1 VGALAH
7 PSDIRKPEG
16 ELGGEPMKNLYQ
28 GRWMGWWRWPA
39 LFVLAGGL
47 LLAACGSGSDEGAN
61 AEPDGE
67 QIATA
72 TVEGEET
79 SGFYGMVLTTPL
91 RKPSFTLPDTSGVP
105 FDFAAET
112 EGYVTL
118 LYFGYTYCP
127 DICPGN
133 MAMVGTA
140 LKNLPAD
147 ISDRVKFVFVTC
159 DPDRDTPERVRQW
172 LDNFGE
178 TIVGLLPESQQV
190 TDGLAQQ
197 ALGPFWS
204 PITNEDLGG
213 GDYSVSHPAVI
224 IAYTT
229 DNLAHVLYPFGVKM
243 SGWEHDLPILV
254 QEGWTRS

>member
-1 VGALAH
+1 MKTLY
-7 PSDIRKPEG
+7 G
-16 ELGGEPMKNLYQ
+16 E
-28 GRWMGWWRWPA
+28 RWAGCWRW
-39 LFVLAGGL
+39 VLLL
-47 LLAACGSGSDEGAN
+47 LLAGSLLVTACGSGSDEGA
-61 AEPDGE
+61 AAGPEGG
-67 QIATA
+67 QVATA
-72 TVEGEET
+72 TAEGGET
-79 SGFYGMVLTTPL
+79 DGFHGMVLNTPL

-105 FDFAAET
+105 YDFAKET

-140 LKNLPAD
+140 LKNLPPE
-147 ISDRVKFVFVTC
+147 ISDRVKFVFVSC
-159 DPDRDTPERVRQW
+159 DPARDTPERVRQW

-178 TIVGLLPESQQV
+178 TIVGLIPESQAV

-197 ALGPFWS
+197 SLGPFWA

-224 IAYTT
+224 IVYTT
-229 DNLAHVLYPFGVKM
+229 DNLAHVLYPFGVKVAD
-243 SGWEHDLPILV
+243 WEHDLPILV
-254 QEGWTRS
+254 QEGWTG

>member
-1 VGALAH
+1 
-7 PSDIRKPEG
+7 
-16 ELGGEPMKNLYQ
+16 MKATYGQ
-28 GRWMGWWRWPA
+28 RWAGCWRWA
-39 LFVLAGGL
+39 LLVIAAGSL
-47 LLAACGSGSDEGAN
+47 LLAACGSGT
-61 AEPDGE
+61 E
-67 QIATA
+67 QVATA
-72 TVEGEET
+72 TTTVEA
-79 SGFYGMVLTTPL
+79 SDQDGFHGMVLTTPL

-147 ISDRVKFVFVTC
+147 VSDGVRFVFVSC
-159 DPDRDTPERVRQW
+159 DPDRDTPQRVRQW

-178 TIVGLLPESQQV
+178 TFVGVIPESQEEADAISQR
-190 TDGLAQQ
+190 
-197 ALGPFWS
+197 ALGPFWA
-204 PITNEDLGG
+204 PITNEDLGE
-213 GDYSVSHPAVI
+213 GDYAVAHPAVI

-229 DNLAHVLYPFGVKM
+229 DNLAHVLYPFGVKV
-243 SGWEHDLPILV
+243 SAWEHDLPKLV
-254 QEGWTRS
+254 KEGWTR

>member
-1 VGALAH
+1 MKTLCGRAWPAYWRWALLFVMAGALV
-7 PSDIRKPEG
+7 
-16 ELGGEPMKNLYQ
+16 
-28 GRWMGWWRWPA
+28 
-39 LFVLAGGL
+39 F
-47 LLAACGSGSDEGAN
+47 AACGSDTGESAS
-61 AEPDGE
+61 AEPNGE
-67 QIATA
+67 QVATA
-72 TVEGEET
+72 TVEGGET
-79 SGFYGMVLTTPL
+79 EGFYGMVLTTPL
-91 RKPSFTLPDTSGVP
+91 RKPSFTLPDTSGNLY
-105 FDFAAET
+105 DFAAET

-133 MAMVGTA
+133 MAVVGTT
-140 LKNLPAD
+140 LKKLPPE
-147 ISDRVKFVFVTC
+147 ISDRVKFVFVSC
-159 DPDRDTPERVRQW
+159 DPARDTPERLRQW

-178 TIVGLLPESQQV
+178 QIVGLIPESQAV
-190 TDGLAQQ
+190 TDGLAQE

-229 DNLAHVLYPFGVKM
+229 DNLAHILYPFGVKA

-254 QEGWTRS
+254 EEGWTRP